1 MYSSISAVFST
12 DSTISPSSLHLWEKL
27 WGNPIYR
34 KRSRMSL
41 KIQEKKEF
49 TGFIMPSVLPVS

>member
-1 MYSSISAVFST
+1 MYSSLSAVFST
-12 DSTISPSSLHLWEKL
+12 DSSISPCLPPSLGKTV
-27 WGNPIYR
+27 GKPDIIAKITYD
-34 KRSRMSL
+34 L